1 MVLNDEN
8 AMQTLKGYAKD
19 LGISG
24 FTIKWYRAEGEGEAT
39 HNTYTM
45 PVTAK

>member
-1 MVLNDEN
+1 MLNDEN
-8 AMQTLKGYAKD
+8 AMQTLRGYAKD

-24 FTIKWYRAEGEGEAT
+24 FTIKWYRAEGEDK
-39 HNTYTM
+39 HKTYTM